1 MSNYKLPLTVIL
13 CAVVAWGNVH
23 AAGPRDKGRKKRA
36 DSRATA
42 KPQAEQRSSSAVA
55 RSKRVPR
62 FEDIAFDAR
71 PEHRW
76 LHEML
81 SKPVP
86 ALDFPGE
93 NPLPELLDAIAAYDT
108 TEFGTGA
115 GPDGGDFRMT
125 FYPDVAELDLEEI
138 TSLEDVVVRDILFQG
153 MTLRN
158 ALSLIFEQTTD
169 PQLTYIIENQ
179 VIRITTRAKAESEE
193 NLVTRMYNVGEL
205 ADLDYGDFPVLFNGS
220 VPRKDVAQNDAARAG
235 RCGLLFGA
243 LAATGCREKTGG
255 R

>member
-1 MSNYKLPLTVIL
+1 
-13 CAVVAWGNVH
+13 
-23 AAGPRDKGRKKRA
+23 
-36 DSRATA
+36 
-42 KPQAEQRSSSAVA
+42 
-55 RSKRVPR
+55 
-62 FEDIAFDAR
+62 
-71 PEHRW
+71 
-76 LHEML
+76 ML

-169 PQLTYIIENQ
+169 PQLTNIIENQ